1 MITQKNISR
10 LDITQLSQTFPVK
23 EIQKKRDCARGMR
36 VFRARKTRART
47 REPAEM
53 AMMTIHNITSFHD
66 KSKYDLKK
74 PSEPEEKERGR
85 ERFFFVSLCPRE
97 SSFWIQRERERERER
112 ERKKRE
118 LRR

>member
-1 MITQKNISR
+1 MRDT
-10 LDITQLSQTFPVK
+10 
-23 EIQKKRDCARGMR
+23 KKRDCARGRR
-36 VFRARKTRART
+36 VFRAQKTHART

-53 AMMTIHNITSFHD
+53 AMMTIHILVSYD
-66 KSKYDLKK
+66 KSKSDLKK

-85 ERFFFVSLCPRE
+85 ERFFCISGVLGKFFLDTE
-97 SSFWIQRERERERER
+97 KER